1 MHCVRISGIQ
11 ICEPRNSQMWMKWST
26 ATTPLS
32 RPFLTNTHLR
42 KLSLSLTGSEFP
54 GLTVRSRFNSQVKA
68 IIRAR
73 RKAERIWRKSKS
85 AIDLNV
91 FLRRRKTMQHSSW
104 IKPVVNIT
112 LVNKT
117 ALTEGSYSKLLRP
130 CCVMLKMFLSP
141 RATLTSLPM
150 TLATSLP
157 RRLRR

>member
-1 MHCVRISGIQ
+1 
-11 ICEPRNSQMWMKWST
+11 MWMKWPT
-26 ATTPLS
+26 AKTPLS

-91 FLRRRKTMQHSSW
+91 F
-104 IKPVVNIT
+104 
-112 LVNKT
+112 
-117 ALTEGSYSKLLRP
+117 
-130 CCVMLKMFLSP
+130 
-141 RATLTSLPM
+141 
-150 TLATSLP
+150 
-157 RRLRR
+157 